1 MELTPTLTSQKV
13 QNRVREIGINPNY
26 WYPVAWAKE
35 IKPNQV
41 KQVIVW
47 EQEIAIYRDNQGR
60 LHGLEDACPHKGVN
74 LHKGEVVGNNLV
86 CPYHGWEFNHSG
98 ECLKIPYWPPEQKL
112 PCAKARSYPMQEKY
126 NIIWVFPGDI
136 NLAAITSLPE
146 IYEYENPDW
155 LVVQIPAHFQAHFSI
170 CNENTMDVFHGFL
183 HRDLQGWFDPVLL
196 NLSQNSNSVNA
207 EYRVS
212 YQGWLTKFLGLSHQG
227 NTVTTKTIS
236 VKYQYPHYHTTLE
249 GVSSLYLMRLPVSP
263 TETRSFSLLFLKIR
277 LPKWLVKS
285 LREQVAA
292 IIWQFLF
299 KKFLDQ
305 DVDMVESEQRNY
317 LTNPQRYYV
326 EINPAIIALQRL
338 NISQYEKFVQQS
350 QE

>member
-1 MELTPTLTSQKV
+1 MELTSQKV

-47 EQEIAIYRDNQGR
+47 EQAIAIYRDIQGQ

-74 LHKGEVVGNNLV
+74 LHKGEVAGSNLV
-86 CPYHGWEFNHSG
+86 CPYHGWEFSQSG
-98 ECLKIPYWPPEQKL
+98 ECVKIPYLPPAQKL
-112 PCAKARSYPMQEKY
+112 PCAKARSYPMEEKY

-196 NLSQNSNSVNA
+196 NLSQDSNSVNA

-212 YQGWLTKFLGLSHQG
+212 YQGWLTKFLGLSHQS
-227 NTVTTKTIS
+227 NKEKTW
-236 VKYQYPHYHTTLE
+236 K
-249 GVSSLYLMRLPVSP
+249 
-263 TETRSFSLLFLKIR
+263 
-277 LPKWLVKS
+277 
-285 LREQVAA
+285 
-292 IIWQFLF
+292 LF
-299 KKFLDQ
+299 KNICKHSMRVNFIRKNLS
-305 DVDMVESEQRNY
+305 VIINR
-317 LTNPQRYYV
+317 
-326 EINPAIIALQRL
+326 EI
-338 NISQYEKFVQQS
+338 
-350 QE
+350 